1 MEYFIE
7 LLFSGLT
14 RGSIYALI
22 ALGYTM
28 VYGII
33 GLINFA
39 HGEIYMIGAFTSF
52 IVATVLS
59 IYGFPLLGII
69 VIAGL
74 AAAVWS
80 SAYGFTIERLAYKP
94 LRNAPRL
101 SPLIS
106 AIGMSIFLQN
116 YVLLAQTSDFMPFPE
131 LIPEFDFMEPYA
143 HVIGSSDMV
152 ILVTTA
158 LIMVGLTFLIKFS
171 RIGKAMRA
179 TSQDRTMAMLVG
191 INVNRIIST
200 TFIIGSAL
208 AAIGGMLI
216 ASHIGQINFFIGF
229 IAGIKAFTAAVLGG
243 IGSIPGAVLGSMV
256 LGLTESFAT
265 GYISSDYE
273 DVFAFSILVLILIF
287 GVLKPTINK
296 LTHPVVVKGEAEG
309 EEGAAGGAEGA
320 EGEAEGEGKL
330 LPRKEGEPLLL
341 TGSESYVEVLDAARD
356 LIHEDPKRVAQL
368 MKAWVAEDANG

>member
-39 HGEIYMIGAFTSF
+39 HGEIYMIGAFTAFVVS
-52 IVATVLS
+52 TVLS
-59 IYGFPLLGII
+59 IYGFPLLGIV

-74 AAAVWS
+74 AAAVWAG
-80 SAYGFTIERLAYKP
+80 AYGFTIEKLAYKP
-94 LRNAPRL
+94 LRHAPRL

-116 YVLLAQTSDFMPFPE
+116 YVLLAQSSDFLPFPE
-131 LIPEFDFMEPYA
+131 LIPDFDFMEPYA
-143 HVIGSSDMV
+143 HIVGSSDIV
-152 ILVTTA
+152 IILTTA
-158 LIMVGLTFLIKFS
+158 ISMVLLTLLIKFT
-171 RIGKAMRA
+171 RMGKAMRA

-191 INVNRIIST
+191 INVDRVIST
-200 TFIIGSAL
+200 TFIIGSTL

-243 IGSIPGAVLGSMV
+243 IGSIPGAVLGGFV

-265 GYISSDYE
+265 GYVSSDYE
-273 DVFAFSILVLILIF
+273 DVFAFSLLVLILIF
-287 GVLKPTINK
+287 KPSGI
-296 LTHPVVVKGEAEG
+296 LGRAEIQ
-309 EEGAAGGAEGA
+309 
-320 EGEAEGEGKL
+320 K
-330 LPRKEGEPLLL
+330 
-341 TGSESYVEVLDAARD
+341 V
-356 LIHEDPKRVAQL
+356 
-368 MKAWVAEDANG
+368 

>member
-7 LLFSGLT
+7 LFFSGLT

-52 IVATVLS
+52 VVATVLS
-59 IYGFPLLGII
+59 IYGFPLLSII
-69 VIAGL
+69 VLAGL

-80 SAYGFTIERLAYKP
+80 ASYGYTIEKIAYRP
-94 LRNAPRL
+94 LRQAPRL
-101 SPLIS
+101 SALIS

-116 YVLLAQTSDFMPFPE
+116 YVLLAQSSDFQPFPE
-131 LIPEFDFMEPYA
+131 LIPDFDFMEPYA
-143 HVIGSSDMV
+143 HFVGSSDVV
-152 ILVTTA
+152 ILFTTA
-158 LIMVGLTFLIKFS
+158 LAMAGLTLLIKFS
-171 RIGKAMRA
+171 RMGKAMRA
-179 TSQDRTMAMLVG
+179 TAQDRTMAMLVG
-191 INVNRIIST
+191 IDVNRVISL
-200 TFIIGSAL
+200 TFVIGSAL

-243 IGSIPGAVLGSMV
+243 IGSIPGAVLGGFV

-265 GYISSDYE
+265 GYVSSDYE
-273 DVFAFSILVLILIF
+273 DVFAFSLLVLILIF
-287 GVLKPTINK
+287 KPAG
-296 LTHPVVVKGEAEG
+296 LLGREEAE
-309 EEGAAGGAEGA
+309 
-320 EGEAEGEGKL
+320 K
-330 LPRKEGEPLLL
+330 
-341 TGSESYVEVLDAARD
+341 V
-356 LIHEDPKRVAQL
+356 
-368 MKAWVAEDANG
+368 